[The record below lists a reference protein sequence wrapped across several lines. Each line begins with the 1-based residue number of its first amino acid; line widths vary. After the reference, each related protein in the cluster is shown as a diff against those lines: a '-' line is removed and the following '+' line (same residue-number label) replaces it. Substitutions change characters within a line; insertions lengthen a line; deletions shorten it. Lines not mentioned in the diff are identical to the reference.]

1 MKRNKFK
8 SYDDLP
14 LMLSVPEL
22 TDVLG
27 ISRASAYELVKS
39 KGFPALYIGNRIVI
53 PKDNLIAW
61 IKCNTGGEK

>member
-1 MKRNKFK
+1 MNHNKFK
-8 SYDDLP
+8 SYNDLP

-39 KGFPALYIGNRIVI
+39 KGFPAMYIGNRIVI
-53 PKDNLIAW
+53 TKEELIAW
-61 IKCNTGGEK
+61 IRRTIGGEK